1 MLNEE
6 RHRFMT
12 RKGNIVNDQSNST
25 DAVENEII
33 NNREVLTFILWDY
46 NGT

>member
-1 MLNEE
+1 
-6 RHRFMT
+6 MT
-12 RKGNIVNDQSNST
+12 RKGNIINGQSDST

-33 NNREVLTFILWDY
+33 NNREVLKFIVWDY